1 MSRKKSLLIS
11 LLILVGAAIV
21 VVIIFQ
27 TEPTAQREGAT
38 KETAMLVDVQTIQ
51 RGNYKPVIVTTGT
64 VEPEREIM
72 LSPRVAGEVIDR
84 SDKFDPGQTVRK
96 NEFLLRLDPADYEIA
111 LELRKSELQQA
122 MADLEIEK
130 GRQEIARRDFEQAG
144 STLSPEN
151 QSLVLREPQQQTARA
166 RVAAARSAVR
176 QAEIDLQRTRIKAPF
191 DAQILSRN
199 VDLGSQVAR
208 GEELGRLVGT
218 DRYWVVATVPQS
230 RIPWLNFAEKES
242 EAAEV
247 IIQNRNAWGE
257 NDTRKGFLYKMIGAL
272 ENQTRMVRVLVAV
285 TDPLN
290 VSNPAPEGPELLI
303 GAFVEARIKGEEL
316 KDVFRLSRDF
326 VRKKET
332 VWVMENDSL
341 VIKPVDIILT
351 DADYAYITEG
361 LEDNDQVVTTNLAT
375 VVEGAPLRLEE

>member
-1 MSRKKSLLIS
+1 MSKKKSLLIS
-11 LLILVGAAIV
+11 LSILLGAAIV

-27 TEPTAQREGAT
+27 TEPTAHREGAT

-72 LSPRVAGEVIDR
+72 LSPRVAGEVINR
-84 SDKFDPGQTVRK
+84 SDKFDPGQTVQK
-96 NEFLLRLDPADYEIA
+96 NEFLLRLDPVDYEIA

-130 GRQEIARRDFEQAG
+130 GRQEIARRDFQQAG
-144 STLSPEN
+144 ETLSPEN

-166 RVAAARSAVR
+166 RVAAGRSAVR
-176 QAEIDLQRTRIKAPF
+176 QAEIDLQRTRITAPF

-208 GEELGRLVGT
+208 GEELGNLVGT
-218 DRYWVVATVPQS
+218 ERYWVVATVPQS
-230 RIPWLNFAEKES
+230 RIPWLSFAEKEE
-242 EAAEV
+242 EAAQV
-247 IIQNRNAWGE
+247 TIQNRNAWRE
-257 NDTRKGFLYKMIGAL
+257 NEYRKGFLYKMIGAL

-285 TDPLN
+285 PDPLN
-290 VSNPAPEGPELLI
+290 VSTSNPEGPDLLI
-303 GAFVEARIKGEEL
+303 GAFVEVRIKGEEL
-316 KDVFRLSRDF
+316 EDVFKLNRDF
-326 VRKKET
+326 VRKNQT
-332 VWVMENDSL
+332 VWVMENDTL
-341 VIKPVDIILT
+341 AIKPVDIVLT
-351 DADYAYITEG
+351 DAEFAYISDG

-375 VVEGAPLRLEE
+375 VVEGSPLRLEE